1 MKIHEKKQITFFV
14 AVLAVFI
21 FAFHN
26 TARADPDYD
35 PATGIL
41 TIPKVTINMTDP
53 PLTNVQLK
61 LVNGVFELAGFDN
74 CGNSN
79 ETAQYMVTFEATWSS
94 TTHPDA
100 YPSNAHFSPFI
111 GFSHAPEATIFSPG
125 ATASAGIQNMAET
138 GGTSPLDD
146 EIDLLIQAGFGLE
159 KIKGSV
165 FDSPGSESA
174 TFMVDADHP
183 FVTVTSMIAPS
194 PDWFVAVRNLNL
206 YENCQWVDSA
216 QVDVT
221 VYDAGTDSG
230 ADLTSAN
237 EATTPAESISLIT
250 TGPLA
255 ENNTVTNMGTMTF
268 TKIN

>member
-1 MKIHEKKQITFFV
+1 MKTAKKNWLTV
-14 AVLAVFI
+14 SAAVLAVFV
-21 FAFHN
+21 FS
-26 TARADPDYD
+26 TALADPDYD

-41 TIPKVTINMTDP
+41 TIPKVTVDMTDP

-61 LVNGVFELAGFDN
+61 LVNGAFELIGFDN
-74 CGNSN
+74 CGNSD
-79 ETAQYMVTFEATWSS
+79 ETAQYMVTFEGTWSS
-94 TTHPDA
+94 TTHPGA

-111 GFSHAPEATIFSPG
+111 GFSHAPEATLFSLG

-159 KIKGSV
+159 KIQGSV

-174 TFMVDADHP
+174 TFTADVDHP
-183 FVTVTSMIAPS
+183 FVTLTSMIAPS
-194 PDWFVAVRNLNL
+194 PDWFVAVKNLNL
-206 YENCQWVDSA
+206 YEECQWADQK

-230 ADLTSAN
+230 TDLTSAN
-237 EATTPAESISLIT
+237 EAATPAESISLIT

-255 ENNTVTNMGTMTF
+255 ENGAVATMGTMTF
-268 TKIN
+268 SVP